1 MVINVADLKALLVFD
16 SFYLGRTE
24 PITENC
30 SFRKQ
35 KMFLQ
40 EWTEQ
45 IVSLMDASYYYMFK
59 ELYV

>member
-24 PITENC
+24 PITKHC